1 MLARVWLGVTRHGQG
16 RRYLE
21 HLQRQVSP
29 ELIRLGGYRGMEVLR
44 REVADGEEFV
54 VTTYWENL
62 DAVRLFAGDDAEQA
76 VVTPAARALM
86 VTCGERASHYDVEID
101 HRGSLA
107 RP

>member
-1 MLARVWLGVTRHGQG
+1 MLARVWIGVTRLGKG
-16 RRYLE
+16 WRYLE

-29 ELIRLGGYRGMEVLR
+29 ELARLDGYCGMEVLR
-44 REVADGEEFV
+44 RDVADGEEFV
-54 VTTYWENL
+54 VTTYWESL

-86 VTCGERASHYDVEID
+86 VTCGERASHYAVEID
-101 HRGSLA
+101 HRGSPA